1 VGVKVGGSSRRP
13 SHLVSRIGAVT
24 IEGSPSMSG
33 TVVISGILVHPLVRE
48 GRPGWRNGRRG
59 ALKMRC
65 SRGRAGSSPAPG
77 TSIVRPWPA
86 MMRILPPE
94 LGSSEHGLNTFFPP
108 AHHTGSHGP
117 TQVTPRFDVELQVT
131 FSSDLS
137 PSLRVRS
144 GPRCEGAQGPC

>member
-1 VGVKVGGSSRRP
+1 
-13 SHLVSRIGAVT
+13 
-24 IEGSPSMSG
+24 MSG
-33 TVVISGILVHPLVRE
+33 PVVISGILVQPLVRE

-65 SRGRAGSSPAPG
+65 PRGHAGSRHAPG

-86 MMRILPPE
+86 VMRILPPE

-108 AHHTGSHGP
+108 AHHTGCHGP
-117 TQVTPRFDVELQVT
+117 TQVAPRFAVELQVT